1 MSLRTLLALIAVALA
16 APAALATASR
26 PALPHAAPADV
37 VQVKMGLDT
46 LSKADKATFWQRVD
60 AYASIDAVHQ
70 FCGKNLNLVRRT
82 WMVVSPC
89 IETTSLHR
97 VRSVFLS
104 KRANYRKGWDTAYAD
119 AEKKKVVC
127 TTLKPRLDEWTKL
140 LNAHLAEAKAMCSAC
155 FFC

>member
-1 MSLRTLLALIAVALA
+1 MSIVLRTLLILAVLMPLGPSARSAETADAHVVPVKLGLNSLSA
-16 APAALATASR
+16 ADRT
-26 PALPHAAPADV
+26 
-37 VQVKMGLDT
+37 K
-46 LSKADKATFWQRVD
+46 FWQRVD

-104 KRANYRKGWDTAYAD
+104 KRATYRKGWDTAYAD
-119 AEKKKVVC
+119 AEKQKAACV
-127 TTLKPRLDEWTKL
+127 TLKPRLEEWTKL
-140 LNAHLAEAKAMCSAC
+140 LNTHLAEARALCSAC
-155 FFC
+155 IFC